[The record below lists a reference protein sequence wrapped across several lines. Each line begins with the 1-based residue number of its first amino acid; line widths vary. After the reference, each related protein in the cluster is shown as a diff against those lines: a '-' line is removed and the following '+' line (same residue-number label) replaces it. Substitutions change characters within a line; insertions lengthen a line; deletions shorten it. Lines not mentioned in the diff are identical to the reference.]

1 MKSITKTCILS
12 HELIGMRFGTLKTVS
27 VHSTHAVCCTI
38 WQTAGCH
45 ILRFLYCILDR
56 YGREATGHT
65 TGHHV
70 QKPLGSFECK
80 IVLTSRRH
88 VLRLWHFLFLLVFN
102 YCWGGWRWLHNGHR
116 MDLFTK
122 HQLFEPTPHSL
133 FYWGQ
138 KNETVIFICIV

>member
-1 MKSITKTCILS
+1 
-12 HELIGMRFGTLKTVS
+12 MRFGTLKTVS
-27 VHSTHAVCCTI
+27 VHSTHAVCCTP
-38 WQTAGCH
+38 WQTAGCR

-88 VLRLWHFLFLLVFN
+88 VIMTVAFFISVGFQLLL
-102 YCWGGWRWLHNGHR
+102 GWVAMATQW
-116 MDLFTK
+116 
-122 HQLFEPTPHSL
+122 PPHG
-133 FYWGQ
+133 FVH
-138 KNETVIFICIV
+138 KAPVV